1 MDLLSYELVFPGLA
15 EIRPVLVARG
25 GVGSMEAGFIC
36 ASPLL
41 NASCALATESS
52 AEGQSKSVWVPL
64 SMRSQLLGEK
74 KPLSHLGGTE
84 EDFSQD
90 ATFRQKLGGLVGVF
104 QAGGHSIKRA

>member
-1 MDLLSYELVFPGLA
+1 M
-15 EIRPVLVARG
+15 
-25 GVGSMEAGFIC
+25 GSMEAGFIC

-52 AEGQSKSVWVPL
+52 AEGQRGSVRVPL
-64 SMRSQLLGEK
+64 PVRPQLLGEK
-74 KPLSHLGGTE
+74 KPLSLPGGTE

-104 QAGGHSIKRA
+104 QAGGRSMREHGQCQV